1 MVTLSTTRF
10 TYTLNPLHNTPCSTV
25 LLEKLTAYQLVKKF
39 PAFYGTSKVHYRIH
53 KSPPPVPILNQV
65 DPVHTT
71 NITRS
76 LTKNTQSVCLCTVHR
91 AHTHLES
98 SHFVFVSIHPIY
110 GTTVPPGPWRL
121 SDDAPILSLLPVSSI
136 IMCLV
141 SVINYGRHS
150 TILFFVFPLV
160 FYNEIPLFFF

>member
-1 MVTLSTTRF
+1 MDVQTSTRQKLVAPFPISMPLCDEFTYSSTTSSFSPSASSSGMRPSNWPLAITSPEGDIPQTKIYPTSEGPMVTLSTTRF

-53 KSPPPVPILNQV
+53 KSPPPVPIMSQL

-76 LTKNTQSVCLCTVHR
+76 LTKNT
-91 AHTHLES
+91 
-98 SHFVFVSIHPIY
+98 
-110 GTTVPPGPWRL
+110 
-121 SDDAPILSLLPVSSI
+121 
-136 IMCLV
+136 
-141 SVINYGRHS
+141 
-150 TILFFVFPLV
+150 
-160 FYNEIPLFFF
+160 